1 MTNNTYRSL
10 PSKKISDQYFPTTNA
25 LAKDTKSWPRTA
37 TVVENTAVEEILAD
51 SVWRI
56 DAQDHQNEGAPRK
69 IVRNLGTA
77 GRILDCTSGS
87 TSVPDSNDPR
97 FLDWNGTS
105 YVYLPGVQNCGLS
118 VPDESALD
126 ITGDID
132 LRVQV
137 AMDDWTPT
145 AYSFLLGKRTGGA
158 YSYELG
164 VNTNGTLSF
173 SWSPDGVAG
182 LSAIVKNSTV
192 ATGITDGTV
201 KWVRATLDV
210 DNGSLGND
218 VKFFTSDDGTTWT
231 QLGSTVTTASTASI
245 FSGTALVTLGILGNL
260 FTSPSAGKFYRGQVL
275 NGIDGTTVLDIDTSR
290 LTSGGDTTFTAVTGQ
305 TVTINRHTSQ
315 KKSVAVTTPVWLFGT
330 DDVLIVPGSATG
342 SKAVDFSNNDTY
354 TALVVF
360 RTWPT
365 NSTFRGILAKFQN
378 PQSIQL
384 GYALWI
390 GNNSINF
397 QFNIDDG
404 IKSFNRGFTFTS
416 GIANVV
422 GGIFNRFTNRANA
435 VFPTGA
441 IGNIAT
447 SISDTSTLI
456 NTGVLT
462 VGGRGPTSQTV
473 DMEFVA
479 AAIWRRPLSQ
489 AEINTVRSYYLDRW
503 K

>member
-10 PSKKISDQYFPTTNA
+10 PSKKVPDQYFSTTNG
-25 LAKDTKSWPRTA
+25 LAADLKNWPRTT

-56 DAQDHQNEGAPRK
+56 DAQDHQNEGAPAK

-77 GRILDCTSGS
+77 GPILNCRSGT
-87 TSVPDSNDPR
+87 TSVADSNDPK
-97 FLDWNGTS
+97 FLDWNGTN
-105 YVYLPGVQNCGLS
+105 YVYLPGFINNYLS
-118 VPDESALD
+118 VPDDDALD

-145 AYSFLLGKRTGGA
+145 SPNNFIAKRGSGNNAYSLQ
-158 YSYELG
+158 
-164 VNTNGTLSF
+164 VNTSGTLSLIY
-173 SWSPDGVAG
+173 SSDGTT
-182 LSAIVKNSTV
+182 LFTRTSTV
-192 ATGITDGTV
+192 ANAITDGTV

-210 DNGSLGND
+210 DNGSSQNEI
-218 VKFFTSDDGTTWT
+218 KFFTSDDGATWT
-231 QLGSTVTTASTASI
+231 QLGSTITNSGTTSI
-245 FSGTALVTLGILGNL
+245 FAGNTTLEVGSRTGGQDTL
-260 FTSPSAGKFYRGQVL
+260 TGKIYRAQVL
-275 NGIDGTTVLDIDTSR
+275 NGINGTTVLDVDTSVI
-290 LTSGGDTTFTAVTGQ
+290 TSGSAATFTAITGQ

-315 KKSVAVTTPVWLFGT
+315 KKSVAVTTPVWLFGL

-342 SKAVDFSNNDTY
+342 SKAVDFSNNDSF

-365 NSTFRGILAKFQN
+365 NSTFKGILAKFKD
-378 PQSIQL
+378 PSSIEL

-390 GNNSINF
+390 GSNSINF
-397 QFNIDDG
+397 QFNINSDTS
-404 IKSFNRGFTFTS
+404 SFSRAFTFTS
-416 GIANVV
+416 GIANVF
-422 GGIFNRFTNRANA
+422 GGVFNRFTNRANA

-441 IGNIAT
+441 IGNVAT

-462 VGGRGPTSQTV
+462 VGGRGPTTQYV

-489 AEINTVRSYYLDRW
+489 AEINTVRTYYLDRW

>member
-1 MTNNTYRSL
+1 MSNNTYRSL
-10 PSKKISDQYFPTTNA
+10 PTERVPDQYFPTANV
-25 LAKDTKSWPRTA
+25 LAKDTKSWPRTV
-37 TVVENTAVEEILAD
+37 TFVENTAVEEILVD

-56 DAQDHQNEGAPRK
+56 DAEDHQNEGAPAK

-77 GRILDCTSGS
+77 GPILDCRSGS

-97 FLDWNGTS
+97 FLDWNGTN

-118 VPDESALD
+118 VPDEAALD

-145 AYSFLLGKRTGGA
+145 AYSFLLGKRTGGQ

-173 SWSPDGVAG
+173 SWSTDGSTQ
-182 LSAIVKNSTV
+182 LVKNSTV
-192 ATGITDGTV
+192 ATGIPDGTV

-210 DNGSLGND
+210 DNGLLGND
-218 VKFFTSDDGTTWT
+218 VKFFTSNDGTSWT
-231 QLGSTVTTASTASI
+231 QLGSTVTTALTTSI

-365 NSTFRGILAKFQN
+365 NGTFRGILAKFQN
-378 PQSIQL
+378 PGSSLL
-384 GYALWI
+384 GYICWI
-390 GNNSINF
+390 GTNSINF
-397 QFNIDDG
+397 QFNVNDG
-404 IKSFNRGFTFTS
+404 INAVARGFTFTS

-422 GGIFNRFTNRANA
+422 GGVFNRFTNKTNA

-441 IGNIAT
+441 IGNVVT
-447 SISDTSTLI
+447 SISDIGTFV

-462 VGGRGPTSQTV
+462 VGGRGPGSSNV

-489 AEINTVRSYYLDRW
+489 AELLTLRTYYLDRW